1 MIGNQTHNQSI
12 AVKEFSISENQTVRS
27 ILIFIKNTLPEFE
40 LIFKESKIEIQNEDE
55 ISKELSRFFNDKAR
69 ERKLFFQFNEKKGVD
84 FTIYVNPYKM
94 GVPSIFM
101 IEAKRL
107 SKKHRDY
114 VSGKTGGIERI
125 KREQDE
131 FGKHLNKGGMIGYI
145 QDENIEN
152 WKNKINGWITDLII
166 SETDIDWQER
176 DKLIVEKELSDFKSI
191 HERVSKAPITL
202 YHYWTTLN

>member
-1 MIGNQTHNQSI
+1 MIGNQTHNQSN
-12 AVKEFSISENQTVRS
+12 ALKEFSISENQTVHS
-27 ILIFIKNTLPEFE
+27 ILFFIKNTLPEFE

-69 ERKLFFQFNEKKGVD
+69 EQNLFFQFNEKKGVD
-84 FTIYVNPYKM
+84 FTIYVIPYKM

-114 VSGKTGGIERI
+114 VSGRTGGIKRI

-131 FGKHLNKGGMIGYI
+131 FGEHLNSGAMIGYV
-145 QDENIEN
+145 QDENQEY
-152 WKNKINGWITDLII
+152 WRNKINVWIDDLI
-166 SETDIDWQER
+166 SQETDIIWQEE
-176 DKLIVEKELSDFKSI
+176 DKLIEEGKLSDFISFHLRKT
-191 HERVSKAPITL
+191 KPPITIF
-202 YHYWTTLN
+202 HYWINLN